1 MNRKERRKL
10 EREGK
15 IVKSEPVYA
24 MKLSE
29 VKTAAFEGVGKQAM
43 MHEIHQQCLVADKE
57 FTLDLDT
64 LYIWTLH
71 TKYGWGLKR
80 LKQLYIDVFTE
91 HLRMR
96 EFYEVDDMYPERRKL
111 KEKGIDVEA
120 WYNELFDNEGNF
132 KRPEEVRI

>member
-15 IVKSEPVYA
+15 LVKSEPVYA

-29 VKTAAFEGVGKQAM
+29 VKMAAFEGTGKRAM

-64 LYIWTLH
+64 LYIWVLH

-80 LKQLYIDVFTE
+80 LKQLYMDVFTE
-91 HLRMR
+91 HLHMR
-96 EFYEVDDMYPERRKL
+96 EFYEVDDMYPERCKL
-111 KEKGIDVEA
+111 KEKGINIEA

-132 KRPEEVRI
+132 KRPEEVSI

>member
-15 IVKSEPVYA
+15 IVKSEPVYT

-71 TKYGWGLKR
+71 NKYGWGLKR

-96 EFYEVDDMYPERRKL
+96 EFYEVDDMYPERHKL
-111 KEKGIDVEA
+111 KEKGIDLEA